1 MESFLESSG
10 KGDILANL
18 IDGFMQVEV
27 ADVGKRV
34 SNFHG
39 GRCDGVSSF

>member
-10 KGDILANL
+10 KGRILANSVNGL
-18 IDGFMQVEV
+18 MQVEV

-39 GRCDGVSSF
+39 GSCDGVSSF